1 MPEQKPL
8 APPPQLK
15 RDISNTFVAGLM
27 TQIRVI
33 RALIL
38 REMLTR
44 FGDRKLG
51 YVWVAVEPTVQV
63 AIFVAIRSILGLEN
77 VRDIHVVPFLISG
90 IIPYIYFRNVVGKI
104 MRAIHS
110 NRGLLVF
117 AQIRFPDLF
126 FARFLLE
133 TATYTVIF
141 LVTMTITNAYITP
154 ISINSISGTILSF
167 LLIGY
172 CGFGVGLI
180 SAAIIPVF
188 DALQSYV
195 NVVLRIL
202 YFVSG
207 ILFSISLIP
216 QEYHGMIWWN
226 PVVHLIEIFRYN
238 LLSGFHSLPYFMSI
252 SYVLLFSTTLTLLG
266 FILVKRMKKWVLR

>member
-1 MPEQKPL
+1 MSQPPI
-8 APPPQLK
+8 PPQHRQPHITNK
-15 RDISNTFVAGLM
+15 FMAGLT
-27 TQIRVI
+27 TQVRVI
-33 RALIL
+33 KALVL

-51 YVWVAVEPTVQV
+51 YVWVMVEPMIQV
-63 AIFVAIRSILGLEN
+63 AIFVGIRYFLGLEN

-90 IIPYIYFRNVVGKI
+90 IIPYIYFRNVVTKV
-104 MRAIHS
+104 MRAVHS

-126 FARFLLE
+126 YARFILE
-133 TATYTVIF
+133 TGTYIIIF
-141 LVTMTITNAYITP
+141 LIAMIASNIYIVDTD
-154 ISINSISGTILSF
+154 IHNVSGSILSF

-172 CGFGVGLI
+172 CGFGVGLV

-188 DALQSYV
+188 ASFQSYV
-195 NVVLRIL
+195 TVALRIL

-207 ILFSISLIP
+207 ILFAINSIP
-216 QEYHGMIWWN
+216 QEYHHIIAWN
-226 PVVHLIEIFRYN
+226 PVVHFIEIFRYN
-238 LLSGFHSLPYFMSI
+238 LLEGFHPISYFMS
-252 SYVLLFSTTLTLLG
+252 TTYILTLSTMLTILG